1 MQITNIKAQIVTFLG
16 VLLGGIAI
24 SIYANSSNLH
34 LVPLIFIP
42 ITYVVLFVL
51 LLRLIKYI
59 TSPGLLVVNALYFL
73 RYYVLP
79 LSIIVYMP
87 SSYIAQYASGT
98 WLLLY
103 EEFFAFAA
111 FFFYLSR
118 RKQTTKLS
126 VNTKNF
132 GIELKYVNRIF
143 LVLCLLCFFLF
154 IYKPSLYDSYNLIT
168 NVGGGL
174 VEEVL
179 SRKDEVQM
187 SALDNLAG
195 MLIFATYLMLPVY
208 VGLVLFSKYKK
219 NPSSLNFK
227 LALIIPLLVS
237 LLFIVDTDRGG
248 VVHRA
253 ATMIFFLVRLY
264 PQNKNKIIKWT
275 YIPAGI
281 LVVYMIFSR
290 LWDDDDVSAVT
301 DQVDTNALLIEYL
314 QGYLANIK
322 NCTEAINAYLAYG
335 NYVTIFTPIS
345 DVLGN
350 IPLLSHLSDAK
361 NNCNYFYASSIMR
374 NDQVLPLVGNGLFY
388 FGPLLS
394 PILVFF
400 SVKLLFKAEEL
411 YQKESNPLGIYVYA
425 YVAIQLAFC
434 HYQNVQLIFLYL
446 TCMIAPIW
454 IIFKFVKA
462 MSKQQYH
469 QLIISKR

>member
-1 MQITNIKAQIVTFLG
+1 MQITNINTAITTLLG
-16 VLLGGIAI
+16 VLLGMFAMF
-24 SIYANSSNLH
+24 IYVSSVNTQAT
-34 LVPLIFIP
+34 PLIFIP
-42 ITYVVLFVL
+42 VAYAVLFVIL
-51 LLRLIKYI
+51 LKFYRYI

-87 SSYIAQYASGT
+87 SSYLDQYVSGT

-111 FFFYLSR
+111 FFFYISR

-126 VNTKNF
+126 IDTKNI

-143 LVLCLLCFFLF
+143 LFLCLLCIFIF
-154 IYKPSLYDSYNLIT
+154 IYKPSLFDSYNLIT
-168 NVGGGL
+168 NVGSDL
-174 VEEVL
+174 VEDVL
-179 SRKDEVQM
+179 TRKDEIQM

-195 MLIFATYLMLPVY
+195 MIIFATYLMLPVY
-208 VGLVLFSKYKK
+208 VGLVLFSKYRKT
-219 NPSSLNFK
+219 PSSLNFK
-227 LALIIPLLVS
+227 LALIIPLIVS

-253 ATMIFFLVRLY
+253 CTMIFFFVRMY
-264 PQNKNKIIKWT
+264 PQNKNRIIKWT

-290 LWDDDDVSAVT
+290 LFEDDDVLIAT
-301 DQVDTNALLIEYL
+301 DQVEAKALLIEYL

-335 NYVTIFTPIS
+335 NSVTIFTPIS

-361 NNCNYFYASSIMR
+361 NNCNYFYALSILR

-411 YQKESNPLGIYVYA
+411 YQRETNPLGIYVYA

-454 IIFKFVKA
+454 IIFKFVKVL
-462 MSKQQYH
+462 SKQQFH
-469 QLIISKR
+469 Q